1 MKTLLVC
8 TSIVSLLAVGARA
21 DIVIESKVES
31 AQMNSPLIVKIKG
44 DKVRTDMAGMG
55 MSVIMDNKSG
65 DSVNLIHAP
74 KMAMKSSAAQ
84 TKQALEIAKQFS
96 GAATGE
102 TAKPQKTGNSEK
114 VGEYDCDIYTWSS
127 GAATGRYWVAKNHPQ
142 AAILKDAE
150 KKMKAGVL
158 ANAEVGPD
166 TSALPGAVLKTETTA
181 AGQTTVATVLSIK
194 EQKVDDK
201 DFEVPADYKS
211 MAMPQMPG
219 FGAPNAGGAPAPG
232 RAPAPGGAPA
242 PAPGRAPS
250 GAPPAPGAK

>member
-1 MKTLLVC
+1 MKNLLVRAAV
-8 TSIVSLLAVGARA
+8 VSLLAVVARA
-21 DIVIESKVES
+21 DIVIESKIES
-31 AQMNSPLIVKIKG
+31 AQMNSNMVVKIKG
-44 DKVRTDMAGMG
+44 DKVRTDMAAMG

-96 GAATGE
+96 GAAAGE
-102 TAKPQKTGNSEK
+102 TAKPQNTGKSEK
-114 VGEYDCDIYTWSS
+114 VGEYECDIYTWSS

-150 KKMKAGVL
+150 KKMKAGIL
-158 ANAEVGPD
+158 ANADVGPD
-166 TSALPGAVLKTETTA
+166 TSALPGAVLKTETSA
-181 AGQTTVATVLSIK
+181 AGQTTVATVMSVK

-211 MAMPQMPG
+211 MAMPQMPAL
-219 FGAPNAGGAPAPG
+219 GAPGAGGAPAPG
-232 RAPAPGGAPA
+232 
-242 PAPGRAPS
+242 GRVPS